1 MQIKYYNGSLCMS
14 PATHMPRRHL
24 GSRCPGFYPQCVL
37 VLDSSIDP
45 EPPCRFLYLAFL
57 PFSCFGFCLF
67 CSVSCRRK
75 PVHRLRV
82 WAAAWRPREVPVA
95 LPCSVFVAP
104 SRFPCRVSSRLSLQ
118 TKLASA
124 CRLAS
129 FWDPREKGVCLAC
142 RLPGTARSARVSRAI
157 GAADPQYFSAH
168 GPSTKLGSF
177 GLPSAFL
184 RRLRNRF
191 GTHLRFFVA
200 LLLVSSR
207 LCLHRVFPLQR
218 C

>member
-1 MQIKYYNGSLCMS
+1 MPAETRSPPAGVGSSLEAPGS
-14 PATHMPRRHL
+14 TSGPALFRV
-24 GSRCPGFYPQCVL
+24 RCPVSFPV
-37 VLDSSIDP
+37 
-45 EPPCRFLYLAFL
+45 
-57 PFSCFGFCLF
+57 SCFL
-67 CSVSCRRK
+67 S
-75 PVHRLRV
+75 
-82 WAAAWRPREVPVA
+82 A
-95 LPCSVFVAP
+95 
-104 SRFPCRVSSRLSLQ
+104 SLQ

-129 FWDPREKGVCLAC
+129 FWDPCKKGVCLAC
-142 RLPGTARSARVSRAI
+142 RLPGTVRSARVSRAI
-157 GAADPQYFSAH
+157 GAADPQNFSAH

-207 LCLHRVFPLQR
+207 LCLHRVFPLLNVMIDFLYVR
-218 C
+218 HYPPSMSFFLLGDLYLCCWCG